1 MKISIKAIVITI
13 CMFALVSKLQAQQ
26 AKELLNILNLDYP
39 GLNKV
44 KALLQDEEYDKAS
57 AALLEYYRE
66 RTTINHPEVNLEDKA
81 SFKGKKLDDAI
92 VEKANN
98 GLLHQFFIHKGYG
111 YFDYG
116 DTINWQNWPVKDNE
130 VRWQLH
136 RMYWWI
142 PMGQMY
148 WATGDEKYAK
158 EWVYQ
163 MQDWIKDNPRGLSE
177 ENDRFAWRPLEVSRR
192 VQDQTNM
199 FVYFINSPSF
209 TPEFLVQF
217 LLNYSKHAESVRE
230 RYSDKG
236 NHLLFEAQRMI
247 YAGAFFPEFKNAELW
262 RKEGVDILN
271 KEIEK
276 QVYDDGLQYE
286 LSLNY
291 HVASVNIFLKALYMA
306 QLCGMDNE
314 FPQSYKDIVENMIMA
329 IINVSYPDY
338 SFPIFSD
345 AKLET
350 KAMMLKNYKK
360 WLLVF
365 PNNEVLKYYA
375 SEGKKGQ
382 EPNYLSKGLTTSG
395 FYAFRNGWSED
406 ATVMILK
413 ASPPAFWHSQPD
425 NGTFELWV
433 KGRNFMPDAGAY
445 VYAGNAE
452 IMKMRN
458 WYRQS
463 RVHQTLTLNNENIN
477 VDAKL
482 IRWEAS
488 PNEDVLVYVNPSYE
502 NLEHKRSVYF
512 VNKKYF
518 VIIDQ
523 AVGEA
528 TGNIDLHYQL
538 VEGACKVN
546 QKENWMSTDFADG
559 NNLFVQCFSNKPISM
574 IEEEGKVS
582 YSYRNEVE
590 RPAYSFRQSKS
601 DGETVRYI
609 TVVYPF
615 QNEPKPKLKASF
627 SKDGTTVNLKINGK
641 TSSLLVVD

>member
-217 LLNYSKHAESVRE
+217 LINYSKHAESVRE

-247 YAGAFFPEFKNAELW
+247 YAGAFFPEFKNAEQW

-314 FPQSYKDIVENMIMA
+314 FPQSYKGIVENMIMA